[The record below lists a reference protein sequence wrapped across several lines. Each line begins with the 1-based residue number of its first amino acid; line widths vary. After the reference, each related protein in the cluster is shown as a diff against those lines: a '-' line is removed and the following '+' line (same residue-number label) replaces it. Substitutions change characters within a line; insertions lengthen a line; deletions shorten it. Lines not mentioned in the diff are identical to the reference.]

1 MRKVL
6 KQYAK
11 TGRTVIIS
19 SHLLSE
25 VQQTCTHVVL
35 MHRGQLIAFGT
46 MKKILTRSNKKVES
60 LEDIFIEL
68 IGDDLTIGKE

>member
-1 MRKVL
+1 MR
-6 KQYAK
+6 
-11 TGRTVIIS
+11 R
-19 SHLLSE
+19 LSE

-35 MHRGQLIAFGT
+35 MHRGKLIAFGT
-46 MKKILTRSNKKVES
+46 MKKILTRANKKVES

>member
-1 MRKVL
+1 
-6 KQYAK
+6 
-11 TGRTVIIS
+11 
-19 SHLLSE
+19 
-25 VQQTCTHVVL
+25 

-46 MKKILTRSNKKVES
+46 MKKILTRANKKVES